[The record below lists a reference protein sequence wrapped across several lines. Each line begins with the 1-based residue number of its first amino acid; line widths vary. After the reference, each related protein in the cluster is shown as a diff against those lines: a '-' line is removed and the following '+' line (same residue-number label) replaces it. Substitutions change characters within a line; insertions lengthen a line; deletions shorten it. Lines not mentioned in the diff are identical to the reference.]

1 MQQQTRIRREDVL
14 ALVRRR
20 FPVETFSTH
29 DIADKLGCEEYRVRA
44 VVGWLVAGGIIRTA
58 GSTRR
63 RDRSGVLYQVAAY
76 RWSGRS
82 EIQRCPQAREDRRTI
97 LEHPSATAFDWLSR
111 RW

>member
-1 MQQQTRIRREDVL
+1 MQSRVTRADVL
-14 ALVRRR
+14 DLVRRR
-20 FPVETFSTH
+20 FPVETFTTT
-29 DIADKLGCEEYRVRA
+29 DVADGLGCEEYRVRA

-63 RDRSGVLYQVAAY
+63 RDRSGVTYEAKVY

-82 EIQRCPQAREDRRTI
+82 EIRRCPQAREARRHV
-97 LEHPSATAFDWLSR
+97 LEQPAATAFDWLSR